1 MSAFIWINQRMIMA
15 VHDEQLAEH
24 GGSTG
29 LRDEGLLQSA
39 LGRPQNAAAYND
51 DADICTLAAACA
63 YGLAKNHPFIDGNKR
78 TAAVAM
84 ELFIELNGYKL
95 TSTNVE
101 GVIIMLKLAGGDM
114 SEDELVAWLRKNVEA
129 VQD

>member
-1 MSAFIWINQRMIMA
+1 MTDFIWIEQRMIMA

-24 GGSTG
+24 GGGSG

-39 LGRPQNAAAYND
+39 LMRPQNIALYNEDADVCMLAAAY
-51 DADICTLAAACA
+51 AF
-63 YGLAKNHPFIDGNKR
+63 GLAKNHPFIDGNKR

-95 TSTNVE
+95 TSSNVD
-101 GVIIMLKLAGGDM
+101 GVIMMLKLAGGDM
-114 SEDELVAWLRKNVEA
+114 NEEELVAWLRQNAKMEA
-129 VQD
+129 